1 MKITV
6 IKRLTSV
13 DIGKF
18 VLMTQGQG
26 TLVGFTVGDMAIG
39 LLNLD
44 GRIRTYSVSE
54 TTKFLVKG

>member
-6 IKRLTSV
+6 IKYLTSD
-13 DIGKF
+13 DIGKH
-18 VLMTQGQG
+18 VIMPQGQG
-26 TLVGFTVGDMAIG
+26 TLVNFNVGGMSIG